1 MDQCDLDSLRVGQ
14 LRIWKIGPPDLILL
28 VQRDDDVWLFTQ
40 SDGLFTHLDG
50 RMNTAH
56 SDYLLRHTQL
66 VSEVDNNS

>member
-40 SDGLFTHLDG
+40 SDG